1 MQDSYDTLQ
10 IEARNLKMM
19 WDRVKRQFT
28 AEGFDRKQAER
39 SYDWFGSCRRTI
51 HAGRNTSRHVPA
63 DHRSGGKRTEGAAEL
78 RPMKKEN

>member
-19 WDRVKRQFT
+19 WDRVERQFT
-28 AEGFDRKQAER
+28 TEGFDRKRAER
-39 SYDWFGSCRRTI
+39 SYDWFEEVVEQFMVTATQ
-51 HAGRNTSRHVPA
+51 AGWYPPITGPEESELKA
-63 DHRSGGKRTEGAAEL
+63 AAEL